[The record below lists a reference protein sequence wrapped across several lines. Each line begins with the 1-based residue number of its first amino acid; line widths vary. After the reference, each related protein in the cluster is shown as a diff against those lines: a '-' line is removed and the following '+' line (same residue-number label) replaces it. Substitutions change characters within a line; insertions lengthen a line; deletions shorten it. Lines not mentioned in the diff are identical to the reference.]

1 MVPRSGEPPWVR
13 FARLRRAR
21 GLSQRALAAG
31 LVTQSLVSQ
40 LERGRVVPA
49 RRTLE
54 ALLGRLGVT
63 DASWLD
69 EWEGWRQRD
78 RTREQ
83 LWAAVMAGNRLQ
95 AEDALACGASLLS
108 PFERF
113 VYEAWVRAAA
123 GDADGAE
130 RLLWQAWRLQ
140 PDIAQARTAY
150 ARPGSPEGGSP
161 AKQPEHGHE
170 AAWRKQ
176 DRVRAMAVAAL
187 AQAEVCARLG
197 REEAARWW
205 RERGRD
211 RMARLRRQGGSP
223 RQRAKGGAGSGRA
236 DENPV

>member
-1 MVPRSGEPPWVR
+1 MVPRSSEPPWTR

-21 GLSQRALAAG
+21 GLTQRALAAG
-31 LVTQSLVSQ
+31 LVTQSLISQ

-63 DASWLD
+63 DPAWLE

-83 LWAAVMAGNRLQ
+83 LWAAVMAGNRPQ
-95 AEDALACGASLLS
+95 AEAALAGGASLLN

-150 ARPGSPEGGSP
+150 ARASSRADELA
-161 AKQPEHGHE
+161 AKRPEHGHE
-170 AAWRKQ
+170 AAWQKR

-187 AQAEVCARLG
+187 AQAEVCAWLG

-205 RERGRD
+205 RDRGRD
-211 RMARLRRQGGSP
+211 RMARLRRQGGSSH
-223 RQRAKGGAGSGRA
+223 RVAEDGAGSGRA